1 MGIHLQRPA
10 RAQTPAA
17 DAPHAGVLL
26 RTQAEVTLLQPGQT
40 QEVRLYSNVVEVRV
54 TPWKR
59 CC

>member
-10 RAQTPAA
+10 SAQTPAA